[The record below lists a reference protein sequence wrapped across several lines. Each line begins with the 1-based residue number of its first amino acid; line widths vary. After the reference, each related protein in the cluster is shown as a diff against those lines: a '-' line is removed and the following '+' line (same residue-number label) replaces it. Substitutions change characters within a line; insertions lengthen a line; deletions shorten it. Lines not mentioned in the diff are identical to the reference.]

1 MDATS
6 WQKEQISVAFVHA
19 IATRAHC
26 TIASWNVDKDG
37 VDVSLKRGSP
47 QVDLQLKCTQ
57 RPLRPDGGFT
67 YDLDVATY
75 DKLRAEDRSAPGY
88 LVVVLVPPAIEDWMV
103 QAADELLLR
112 CSGLYACIQ
121 DRPVAS
127 AAKTTAIHLPTEQVF
142 DELAI
147 EIMMDFARER
157 IMGPR
162 RKAVSV

>member
-26 TIASWNVDKDG
+26 TIAGWNVDKDG

-57 RPLRPDGGFT
+57 RPRRPDGGFT

-88 LVVVLVPPAIEDWMV
+88 LVVVLVPQAIEDWMV
-103 QAADELLLR
+103 QAADELILH
-112 CSGLYACIQ
+112 CSALYACIQ
-121 DRPVAS
+121 DRPDANS
-127 AAKTTAIHLPTEQVF
+127 TQTTAIHLPAAQPF
-142 DELAI
+142 DEVAI
-147 EIMMDFARER
+147 DVMMDHARER
-157 IMGPR
+157 IIGPR
-162 RKAVSV
+162 RRAVSV